1 MTIFRKI
8 YASMTLCKDDFEQ
21 KRLKR
26 LHAWKTLQKW
36 PYFYIVI
43 FVKITLQKMTAQRL
57 LCAKMTLYKDDH
69 VQTQLCTKLPLCKN
83 NSLHKWLCTC
93 SSLQRRL
100 FKKMTVQRWMY
111 AKITLCKDDP
121 AKSPL
126 CKDDSLPWLL
136 SLKMTLY
143 KDDSVQT
150 LQFGEATLYIFKGY
164 PLWSGLWVEN
174 ILSRVKSVLRGP
186 YRNRTLWR

>member
-1 MTIFRKI
+1 MHQWLCAK
-8 YASMTLCKDDFEQ
+8 MTLSKKDS
-21 KRLKR
+21 
-26 LHAWKTLQKW
+26 WKTVCMEKSAKMTL
-36 PYFYIVI
+36 YFYIVI
-43 FVKITLQKMTAQRL
+43 FVKITLQKMTVQRL

-150 LQFGEATLYIFKGY
+150 LQFGEATLYIFKRY